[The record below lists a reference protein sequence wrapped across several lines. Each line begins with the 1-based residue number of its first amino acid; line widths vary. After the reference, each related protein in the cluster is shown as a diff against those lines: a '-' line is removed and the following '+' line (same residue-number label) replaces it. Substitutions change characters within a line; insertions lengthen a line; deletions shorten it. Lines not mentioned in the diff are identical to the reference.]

1 MTQQALTVRTDTA
14 LSTTDIMVDF
24 AKFLRL
30 HTADGDASPATI
42 RSYYSNASQFVDWCG
57 EHGIN
62 PATATEDDIATY
74 RRELVAQYEVGT
86 VAVKLAAIRRLYE
99 AAVWRGLRQDN
110 PAAGLRAPKD
120 RIARAERIKFLPLEG
135 LRRLLDAPKGDGAP
149 AVRDRAILAL
159 MGRHGLRV
167 SEVAELTADAVDF
180 DAGTVRIVG
189 KGRKSRTVYL
199 IESSAEALRQ
209 WLDVRESVANSGEPA
224 LFVSLDRA
232 HKGGGMSTR
241 AIRYVVDNYLADLE
255 LKAEGIS
262 CHSLRHSAATWAR
275 AGGAKLDAI
284 ADQLGHASTD
294 TTRIYARIV
303 DMMTENP
310 ARYLEAMLAASA
322 SA

>member
-1 MTQQALTVRTDTA
+1 MTTTSLVPQQHGDLT
-14 LSTTDIMVDF
+14 TTDIMEDF

-42 RSYYSNASQFVDWCG
+42 RSYYGNASQFVAWCG
-57 EHGIN
+57 ERGIN
-62 PATATEDDIATY
+62 PATATEDDIVAYRKALVGRYAT
-74 RRELVAQYEVGT
+74 GT

-120 RIARAERIKFLPLEG
+120 RTERAERVKFLPLDG
-135 LRRLLDAPKGDGAP
+135 LRRLLDAPKGDNPA
-149 AVRDRAILAL
+149 AVRDRAVLTL

-167 SEVAELTADAVDF
+167 SEVAGLTADSVDF
-180 DAGTVRIVG
+180 DAGTVRVVS

-209 WLDVRESVANSGEPA
+209 WLDIRESVANPWEPA

-241 AIRYVVDNYLADLE
+241 AIRYVVDNYLADVG

-275 AGGAKLDAI
+275 AGGAKLDAL
-284 ADQLGHASTD
+284 ADMLGHADVS
-294 TTRIYARIV
+294 TTRIYAKV
-303 DMMTENP
+303 VNKMTENP
-310 ARYLEAMLAASA
+310 AKFLEAMLTAQASI
-322 SA
+322 

>member
-1 MTQQALTVRTDTA
+1 MTTTALTIRQDQTPT
-14 LSTTDIMVDF
+14 TTDIMTDF

-42 RSYYSNASQFVDWCG
+42 RSYYGNAAQFVAWCTERG
-57 EHGIN
+57 VN
-62 PATATEDDIATY
+62 PAVATEDDIAVY

-120 RIARAERIKFLPLEG
+120 KTERAERIKFLPLDG
-135 LRRLLDAPKGDGAP
+135 LRRLLDAPTGDNP
-149 AVRDRAILAL
+149 ATVRDRAILAL

-167 SEVAELTADAVDF
+167 SEVSNLGFSSVDF
-180 DAGTVRIVG
+180 DAGTVKVIG
-189 KGRKSRTVYL
+189 KGHKTRTVYL
-199 IESSAEALRQ
+199 TETSAAALRA
-209 WLDVRESVANSGEPA
+209 WLDIRESVANQGEPA
-224 LFVSLDRA
+224 LFVALDRA
-232 HKGGGMSTR
+232 HRGGGMSAR
-241 AIRYVVDNYLADLE
+241 AIRYMVDNYLEALG
-255 LKAEGIS
+255 LKAAGIS

-284 ADQLGHASTD
+284 ADQFGHASTD

-303 DMMTENP
+303 DRMTENP
-310 ARYLEAMLAASA
+310 AKFLEAMLSA
-322 SA
+322 PATA

>member
-1 MTQQALTVRTDTA
+1 
-14 LSTTDIMVDF
+14 
-24 AKFLRL
+24 
-30 HTADGDASPATI
+30 
-42 RSYYSNASQFVDWCG
+42 
-57 EHGIN
+57 
-62 PATATEDDIATY
+62 
-74 RRELVAQYEVGT
+74 VGT
-86 VAVKLAAIRRLYE
+86 VAVKLAAVRRLYE

-120 RIARAERIKFLPLEG
+120 RTERAERIKFLPLDG
-135 LRRLLDAPKGDGAP
+135 LRRLLDAPRGNDPA
-149 AVRDRAILAL
+149 AVRDRAILTL

-180 DAGTVRIVG
+180 DAGTVRVVG

-199 IESSAEALRQ
+199 IESSAEALRA
-209 WLDVRESVANSGEPA
+209 WLDIRESVANPGEPA

-232 HKGGGMSTR
+232 HRGGGMSTR
-241 AIRYVVDNYLADLE
+241 AIRYVVDEYLADVG
-255 LKAEGIS
+255 LKAKGIS

-303 DMMTENP
+303 NRMTENP
-310 ARYLEAMLAASA
+310 ALYLEAMLAA
-322 SA
+322 

>member
-1 MTQQALTVRTDTA
+1 MA
-14 LSTTDIMVDF
+14 
-24 AKFLRL
+24 
-30 HTADGDASPATI
+30 
-42 RSYYSNASQFVDWCG
+42 WCA
-57 EHGIN
+57 EYGIN
-62 PATATEDDIATY
+62 PATATEDDIVAY
-74 RRELVAQYEVGT
+74 RKELIGRYEVGT

-110 PAAGLRAPKD
+110 PAAGLKAPKD
-120 RIARAERIKFLPLEG
+120 RTERAERVKFLPLEG
-135 LRRLLDAPKGDGAP
+135 LRQVLEAPRGNGPA
-149 AVRDRAILAL
+149 AVRDRAILAM

-167 SEVAELTADAVDF
+167 SEVAGLTVDSVDF
-180 DAGTVRIVG
+180 DAGTVRVVG

-199 IESSAEALRQ
+199 IESSAEALRA
-209 WLDVRESVANSGEPA
+209 WLDVRGSVANPGEPA

-241 AIRYVVDNYLADLE
+241 AIRYVVDNYLANVG
-255 LKAEGIS
+255 LKAERIS

-303 DMMTENP
+303 DRMTENP
-310 ARYLEAMLAASA
+310 AKFLEAMLTAQATV
-322 SA
+322 